1 LTALLPARRTRGGG
15 RVHRRGDD
23 GTGVPVDPW
32 TAGRSGLIAKLFGV
46 VLTLLLL
53 AMLGRVVQL
62 QAWPD
67 PRLADAVAER
77 VAMASSPGVRGDVR
91 DRRGRPLAVSYFGR
105 RAFVDPALM
114 PMDPA
119 GFAEALHQ
127 ISAATG
133 VPLEH
138 VVERVVPRVDA
149 NAARLSELGFDP
161 TDPKLRRQLHRLSG
175 LSRYVSVGEVLDA
188 EREAMVLS
196 LIESERSARRQPFV
210 GVELREVRGL
220 VSPDSVGS
228 ILGLVGV
235 DDRER
240 PKGATGAELTLEH
253 ELKPVHGR
261 LRYAH
266 DSGRRPLWIEPG
278 GLVPPTRGGDVRLSI
293 DLVVQ
298 QIAVDELRRGME
310 DADAAGGRVVI
321 IDPGTGEVLAMA
333 DLYRE
338 VKDAVPFD
346 WSSVPRRNDE
356 SDGTRYIVLQDDPL
370 RRVHTS
376 LGRNRCVEDV
386 YEPGSTFKPFIW
398 AVVTELRLAKIDEVF
413 KTGMAWRVPYAGRVI
428 RDVTR
433 RDEMTWAEVLIH
445 SSNIGMAQV
454 AERMTP
460 KQLRDAVVRFGFG
473 TRTNIGLPGESPGIV
488 TTARRWTRYSQTSV
502 AMGHEVAVTPVQIA
516 RAFSVFSRSGDRAG
530 TMPRL
535 RLTAA
540 EHDEPEV
547 SVRVLPADI
556 ANLARE
562 VMGGV
567 TERLD
572 ERLVRGGKLDA
583 KPKYP
588 MFGKSGTAE
597 IPLGSP
603 PSGGRL
609 PRGSDGYF
617 KNQYFSSF
625 LAAAP
630 TDDPRI
636 VVLVIID
643 DPGPER
649 VKNRAHYGSAVAGPV
664 VRRIVDAV
672 LPVLGVPAPNEGEKT
687 SDDEGSRLARSAG

>member
-1 LTALLPARRTRGGG
+1 MTAILPARRSRGGG
-15 RVHRRGDD
+15 RAVRRG
-23 GTGVPVDPW
+23 GGGVAVDSR
-32 TAGRSGLIAKLFGV
+32 TAGRSGWVVRLFG
-46 VLTLLLL
+46 LLFTALLL

-67 PRLADAVAER
+67 PRLAEAVAVR
-77 VAMASSPGVRGDVR
+77 VAQASSPGVRGDVR

-114 PMDPA
+114 PMDPE
-119 GFAEALHQ
+119 GFAEALHR

-133 VPLEH
+133 VPLVD
-138 VVERVVPRVDA
+138 VVQRVVPRVDA
-149 NAARLSELGFDP
+149 NAARLAELGHDP
-161 TDPKLRRQLHRLSG
+161 MDPGVRRQLHRLSG
-175 LSRYVSVGEVLDA
+175 LSRYVSLGDVLDA
-188 EREAMVLS
+188 EQEGMVLA
-196 LIESERSARRQPFV
+196 LLEVERSARRQPYM
-210 GVELREVRGL
+210 GLELREVRGTAAA
-220 VSPDSVGS
+220 DAVGS

-240 PKGATGAELTLEH
+240 PVGATGAELTLDSS
-253 ELKPVHGR
+253 LRPVHGR

-278 GLVPPTRGGDVRLSI
+278 GLVPPTRGDDVRLSI

-321 IDPGTGEVLAMA
+321 VDPVTGEVLAMA
-333 DLYRE
+333 DLYRDVE
-338 VKDAVPFD
+338 GAVEFD
-346 WSSVPRRNDE
+346 WTSVPRRSDDG
-356 SDGTRYIVLQDDPL
+356 DGTRYVVLQDDPL
-370 RRVHTS
+370 RRVHSS

-386 YEPGSTFKPFIW
+386 YEPGSTFKPFVW
-398 AVVTELRLAKIDEVF
+398 AVATELGLARQDEVF
-413 KTGMAWRVPYAGRVI
+413 KTGMSWKVPYAGRVI

-454 AERMTP
+454 AERMSAR
-460 KQLRDAVVRFGFG
+460 QLRDAVVRFGFG
-473 TRTNIGLPGESPGIV
+473 SRTNIGLPGESPGIV

-516 RAFSVFSRSGDRAG
+516 RAFSVFARTGERAG

-540 EHDEPEV
+540 ERDEPEV
-547 SVRVLPADI
+547 SLRVLPADV

-572 ERLVRGGKLDA
+572 ERLVRGGTLEA
-583 KPKYP
+583 KPRYP

-603 PSGGRL
+603 PAGGRL

-617 KNQYFSSF
+617 KDQYFSSF

-630 TDDPRI
+630 TDEPRI
-636 VVLVIID
+636 VVLVVID
-643 DPGPER
+643 DPGPSR
-649 VKNRAHYGSAVAGPV
+649 VKSRTHYGSAVAGPV

-672 LPVLGVPAPNEGEKT
+672 LPVLGVPAPECSEESGI
-687 SDDEGSRLARSAG
+687 SGSRLARVGG